1 MSVLSVGTTTTED
14 TMSHLTAT
22 VARLSGV
29 DAAHLDGLTDDDLTV
44 LYLGILSDGR
54 SDRARGNVLTAS
66 DAVLVA
72 LADDPRTPDA
82 DRAAY
87 DLALIRR
94 GARAVHDPNRA

>member
-1 MSVLSVGTTTTED
+1 MA
-14 TMSHLTAT
+14 HLTAT

-29 DAAHLDGLTDDDLTV
+29 DAAHLDGLDDHDLTV
-44 LYLGILSDGR
+44 LYLGILADGASR
-54 SDRARGNVLTAS
+54 AARDRVLTSSTA
-66 DAVLVA
+66 ALA
-72 LADDPRTPDA
+72 GLADDPRTPGA